1 MTAGHDLD
9 RRRLVRGLATAA
21 GLIPALVLA
30 GRAAAEPA
38 NGKPDVKFQN
48 TPKGAD
54 RCADCVSF
62 IPGATSGAP
71 GTCKAVQGVIP
82 QNGWCVLYV
91 RRKA

>member
-1 MTAGHDLD
+1 MDPD
-9 RRRLVRGLATAA
+9 RRRLVHGLAAAA

-30 GRAAAEPA
+30 GQAAAEPA
-38 NGKPDVKFQN
+38 NGKADVKFQN
-48 TPKGAD
+48 IPKGVD

-71 GTCKAVQGVIP
+71 GACKAVQGAIP

>member
-1 MTAGHDLD
+1 MDPH
-9 RRRLVRGLATAA
+9 RRRLVRGLAAAA
-21 GLIPALVLA
+21 GLVPVLVLA

-38 NGKPDVKFQN
+38 NGKADVKFQN
-48 TPKGAD
+48 TPRDTA

-82 QNGWCVLYV
+82 QNGWCVLFA

>member
-1 MTAGHDLD
+1 MSGAHNSA
-9 RRRLVRGLATAA
+9 RRALVRGLAAA
-21 GLIPALVLA
+21 SVAAPLLALA

-38 NGKPDVKFQN
+38 NAKADVKFQN
-48 TPKGAD
+48 TPKDAA
-54 RCADCVSF
+54 RCTDCVSF

-82 QNGWCVLYV
+82 QNGWCVLFV

>member
-1 MTAGHDLD
+1 MDPN
-9 RRRLVRGLATAA
+9 RRRLVQGFTVAA
-21 GLIPALVLA
+21 GLVPALVLA
-30 GRAAAEPA
+30 TRAVAEPA
-38 NGKPDVKFQN
+38 NGKGDVKFQN
-48 TPKGAD
+48 TPKGSD

-71 GTCKAVQGVIP
+71 GTCKAVQGPIP